1 MGTGLDE
8 KTIYLHVVIGLY
20 HVVYSILMKIIEQ
33 KYRLHFIIC
42 VAILSQVLW
51 QSLVLIVHSVLFCL
65 VSGMLLAG
73 VGKNAYTPYILWIVG
88 EKDREHVSE
97 LGWYTLILAYLEEIT
112 LDLLKPWKQ
121 ISGTIAKKATNQGK
135 LSGSFLPLC

>member
-1 MGTGLDE
+1 M
-8 KTIYLHVVIGLY
+8 
-20 HVVYSILMKIIEQ
+20 
-33 KYRLHFIIC
+33 
-42 VAILSQVLW
+42 
-51 QSLVLIVHSVLFCL
+51 LIVHSVLFCL

-112 LDLLKPWKQ
+112 LDLLKP
-121 ISGTIAKKATNQGK
+121 
-135 LSGSFLPLC
+135 